1 MYFCL
6 NIVGNIKVLCVT
18 SCCLASLF
26 FLTVAKL
33 CIWSVSIHNAY
44 KHNPKSMRGVF
55 HHPCPTGIIL
65 LYSLEFQFS
74 DGDSWLGNIF
84 VKSIRAIPLF
94 YLKFLLSLSLGSLSI
109 NISGSVLRFVF
120 EFCLWY
126 HISCV
131 CIVQLLKKSL
141 SCCNFV
147 WNVNI
152 LYTYIYYKHSQA
164 NVWPSNNSCLMW
176 CMIMTGK

>member
-126 HISCV
+126 HISV
-131 CIVQLLKKSL
+131 ASALFNSSKNHWV
-141 SCCNFV
+141 V
-147 WNVNI
+147 AI
-152 LYTYIYYKHSQA
+152 LFEMSIYYIHIFTINIPRQMSDLPTTP
-164 NVWPSNNSCLMW
+164 V
-176 CMIMTGK
+176 